1 MLFMLLCI
9 KHKHT
14 HTHTLLCAFLY
25 IVVMNGY
32 IPYIT
37 LKGEALCTFEKLMQS
52 KITDKIKEL
61 HVAKINK

>member
-1 MLFMLLCI
+1 
-9 KHKHT
+9 
-14 HTHTLLCAFLY
+14 
-25 IVVMNGY
+25 MNGY

-61 HVAKINK
+61 HVAKINKWFLLHSGTLKFYENVC